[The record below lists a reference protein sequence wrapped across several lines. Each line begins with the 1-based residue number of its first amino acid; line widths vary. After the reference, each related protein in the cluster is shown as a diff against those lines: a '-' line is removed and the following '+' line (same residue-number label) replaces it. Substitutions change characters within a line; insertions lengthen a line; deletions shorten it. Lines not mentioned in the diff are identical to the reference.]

1 MFPVM
6 DLDQILPI
14 YLLEKRKLRFKKCTL
29 MYHVEIQGNNFYWNF
44 PMT

>member
-14 YLLEKRKLRFKKCTL
+14 YLLEKRKLRFKECTL